1 MMTEEEALN
10 HVLRIDFYSYIR
22 KVFHEV
28 TGGEEFIDS
37 WHLRVMCD
45 TLEQC
50 REGKIKRLVINVPPR
65 SLKSIITTVGF
76 TSWLLGHDPKEKV
89 ISVSYSSELS
99 EKFARDTKLVMKSP
113 WFQRV
118 FLKTKISKD
127 RHTAYDFT
135 TTARG
140 GRFSTSVEGTLTGR
154 GGNYIIIDDP
164 IKPTEI
170 GSENTFAKLNQWYR
184 NTLLSRLNNKETGCI
199 IVIMQRLHEDD
210 LSGYLLEK
218 ESGWHHLKIPAIA
231 EEDETWYL
239 SNGKK
244 ITRKKGEVICPEQL
258 SKKTLEQFK
267 SSMGSVVFEG
277 QYQQNPA
284 PLEGAIIKTKW
295 FRYYSQQELPSFKR
309 IIISWDTAS
318 KVKETSAYSACCIFG
333 VTESKQ
339 YYLLEVYR
347 NRLELPALFKKVKEI
362 YKKYKASYSTT
373 IDLLI
378 EDASSGVQIMQ
389 LLKEEGYY
397 CTPIKPTSDKLSRLK
412 GAAVIVERGDVFVP
426 KTQQSWWPAFE
437 NELIRFPNS
446 KYADQADSF
455 SQVFTPYKRL
465 VAGTW

>member
-1 MMTEEEALN
+1 MTEEEALN
-10 HVLRIDFYSYIR
+10 LVLRTDFYSYIR

-37 WHLRVMCD
+37 WHLRVICD

-50 REGKIKRLVINVPPR
+50 RAGEIKRLVINVPPR

-76 TSWLLGHDPKEKV
+76 SSWLLGHDPKEKV

-99 EKFARDTKLVMKSP
+99 EKFARDTKLVMNSP

-118 FLKTKISKD
+118 FQKTKISRD

-154 GGNYIIIDDP
+154 GGNFIIIDDP
-164 IKPTEI
+164 IKPT
-170 GSENTFAKLNQWYR
+170 GVDSENIFSKVNNWYR

-210 LSGYLLEK
+210 LSGYLLET

-231 EEDETWYL
+231 EEDEIWNL
-239 SNGKK
+239 SNKSI
-244 ITRKKGEVICPEQL
+244 ITRNKGDVICPAQL
-258 SKKTLEQFK
+258 RKATLEQFRK
-267 SSMGSVVFEG
+267 SMGTVVFEG

-284 PLEGAIIKTKW
+284 PLEGAVIKTKW
-295 FRYYSQQELPSFKR
+295 FKYYTQDELPVPDQ

-318 KVKETSAYSACCIFG
+318 KIKETSAYSACCVFG
-333 VTESKQ
+333 VSKDKK

-347 NRLELPALFKKVKEI
+347 ERLELPALFKKIKAVYQQYKEL
-362 YKKYKASYSTT
+362 YGSRV
-373 IDLLI
+373 DLLI
-378 EDASSGVQIMQ
+378 EDAASGIQIIQ
-389 LLKEEGYY
+389 LLKEEGLY
-397 CTPIKPTSDKLSRLK
+397 CIPIKPSSDKLSRFK
-412 GAAVIVERGDVFVP
+412 GASVIVERGDVFVP
-426 KTQQSWWPAFE
+426 KTQQSWWPEFE
-437 NELIRFPNS
+437 HELVRFPNS
-446 KYADQADSF
+446 KYKDQADSF
-455 SQVFTPYKRL
+455 SQVFSQYKRRTGG
-465 VAGTW
+465 AW